1 MLSMTG
7 YGRGA
12 ATLGSSQLIIDVR
25 AVNHR
30 FLELRLHVGPE
41 LAGQAASIEEYVRRR
56 AGRGRVDVSARIE
69 GALPGQ
75 VALDLGRARAAL
87 AALQQL
93 RDELSPNE
101 PLPLALL
108 GSVPG
113 LFRELGG
120 PDERERNAA
129 SAAAVS
135 VACDRLI
142 AMRQAEGARLSADLR
157 ARCDLISARIE
168 AFTPTLPGMVAQ
180 QQRKLQ
186 ARLAQLIG
194 PTGVPLDAT
203 RLEHELALL
212 ADRADISEELTR
224 LAAHTAALLPLLA
237 ATSDEPVGHPLDFLL
252 QEMSR
257 EANTAAAK
265 LPDAAATQVMLAIKA
280 ELLRMREQVQNVL

>member
-7 YGRGA
+7 YGRGTA
-12 ATLGSSQLIIDVR
+12 PLGSSQLVVDVR

-41 LAGQAASIEEYVRRR
+41 LAGQAAAIEECVRAR
-56 AGRGRVDVSARIE
+56 AGRGRIDVSARIE

-75 VALDLGRARAAL
+75 VALDLARARAAFT
-87 AALQQL
+87 ALEQL
-93 RDELSPNE
+93 RDELSPAE

-108 GSVPG
+108 AGVPG
-113 LFRELGG
+113 LFREVGG
-120 PDERERNAA
+120 PDERERSAAGVSAA
-129 SAAAVS
+129 SI
-135 VACDRLI
+135 ACDQLI
-142 AMRQAEGARLSADLR
+142 AMRRAEGTRLSVDLR
-157 ARCDLISARIE
+157 ARCE
-168 AFTPTLPGMVAQ
+168 AINTRLEALTPTLPSMLAE
-180 QQRKLQ
+180 QQRKLR
-186 ARLAQLIG
+186 ARLAQLIE
-194 PTGVPLDAT
+194 PTGFALDAA

-212 ADRADISEELTR
+212 AERADISEELTR
-224 LAAHTAALLPLLA
+224 LAAHAAALLPLLA
-237 ATSDEPVGHPLDFLL
+237 TTADEPVGHPLDFLL